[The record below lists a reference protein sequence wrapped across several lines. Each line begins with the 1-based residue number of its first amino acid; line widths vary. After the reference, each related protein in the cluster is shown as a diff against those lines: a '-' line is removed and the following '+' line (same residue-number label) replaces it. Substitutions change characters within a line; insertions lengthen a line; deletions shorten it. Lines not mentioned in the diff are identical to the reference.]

1 MLPENVRERVVKE
14 QNELRDKITKLALF
28 IYTVDKKQ
36 AGLLKAQLH
45 VMEEYDEI
53 LTDALDLSIIKR
65 LKIKSNITKQQ
76 NKNLIT
82 HLLNINKNSSG

>member
-1 MLPENVRERVVKE
+1 MLPESVKERVVKE

-28 IYTVDKKQ
+28 IYAAKIETVDKKQ

-53 LTDALDLSIIKR
+53 LTERLELD
-65 LKIKSNITKQQ
+65 
-76 NKNLIT
+76 
-82 HLLNINKNSSG
+82 

>member
-1 MLPENVRERVVKE
+1 MLPESVRERVVKE

-28 IYTVDKKQ
+28 IYSAKIETADKKQ

-53 LTDALDLSIIKR
+53 LTERLELD
-65 LKIKSNITKQQ
+65 
-76 NKNLIT
+76 
-82 HLLNINKNSSG
+82 

>member
-1 MLPENVRERVVKE
+1 MLPEGVREKVVEE

-28 IYTVDKKQ
+28 IYSPKIETVDKKQ

-53 LTDALDLSIIKR
+53 LTERLELD
-65 LKIKSNITKQQ
+65 
-76 NKNLIT
+76 
-82 HLLNINKNSSG
+82 